1 MLLTWQLLF
10 RGWRFCSAKECRA
23 FFGTKSAIQLF
34 KTSICPLFI
43 WLGKSTV
50 CIKKSNAKFSCQA
63 ILMWNLCM
71 YIVHLQT
78 DQVHIKQL
86 FHWRAH
92 QQKQGCHS
100 RHQRQVRISPP
111 HFLFSQ
117 PIFFFLRP
125 PAPTY
130 PSAAS
135 SGRRNSISISSSTN
149 MASMSS
155 NTSSSMAATSSRRR
169 HVSMSS
175 TASYGTPA
183 ASRGLP
189 FYWTWILNTS
199 KHLPANCQYPA
210 KIKRC

>member
-1 MLLTWQLLF
+1 MTAAVQRVTLLLSQRMLSIFWDKV
-10 RGWRFCSAKECRA
+10 RYSALQDKYLSPLYLV
-23 FFGTKSAIQLF
+23 GQNQLF
-34 KTSICPLFI
+34 VSKNLTQSLFVRPS
-43 WLGKSTV
+43 LH
-50 CIKKSNAKFSCQA
+50 
-63 ILMWNLCM
+63 
-71 YIVHLQT
+71 VHLQT

-149 MASMSS
+149 MASMSN
-155 NTSSSMAATSSRRR
+155 NTSSSMVATSSRRR

-189 FYWTWILNTS
+189 FY
-199 KHLPANCQYPA
+199 
-210 KIKRC
+210 

>member
-1 MLLTWQLLF
+1 MTAAVQRVTLLLSRRMQSIFWDKV
-10 RGWRFCSAKECRA
+10 RYSALQDKYLSPLYLV
-23 FFGTKSAIQLF
+23 GQNQLF
-34 KTSICPLFI
+34 VSKNLTQSLFVRPS
-43 WLGKSTV
+43 LH
-50 CIKKSNAKFSCQA
+50 
-63 ILMWNLCM
+63 
-71 YIVHLQT
+71 VHLQT

-117 PIFFFLRP
+117 PTFFLRP

-189 FYWTWILNTS
+189 FY
-199 KHLPANCQYPA
+199 
-210 KIKRC
+210 